1 MKRHCACAATAASI
15 LCFAL
20 AVSAGDAAAQ
30 GEKSLVGTWTLVSEM
45 NTDASGKKESTFGA
59 NAKGQVIF
67 ASNGRYALV
76 ISRADLPKF
85 AANSRAKGTAEE
97 NKAVVG
103 GSIAHFGK
111 YSVDEKDKSFTAHV
125 ESSTYPNWNGT
136 NQKRAFSISGDEL
149 KWSVAA
155 ASVGG
160 SAELVW
166 KRVK

>member
-1 MKRHCACAATAASI
+1 MKRQCARAATAASI

-30 GEKSLVGTWTLVSEM
+30 AAKRLVGTWTLVSEM
-45 NTDASGKKESTFGA
+45 NTDASGKKQSTFGA
-59 NAKGQVIF
+59 DPKGQVIF
-67 ASNGRYALV
+67 TSNGRYVLL

-103 GSIAHFGK
+103 GSISHFGK
-111 YSVDEKDKSFTAHV
+111 YSVDEKDKSFTFHI
-125 ESSTYPNWNGT
+125 ESATYPNWSGT
-136 NQKRAFSISGDEL
+136 TQQRAYSVKGDEL
-149 KWSVAA
+149 KWNTA
-155 ASVGG
+155 ASSGGG
-160 SAELVW
+160 SSDLVW